1 MQMWYLSETLIHCS
15 YFQSGKIQLMLF
27 KDPEILTSICTM
39 NKILIICCDD
49 GILPGHSLEPEPAL
63 GDDTRHENVNI
74 SSESSSRIK
83 DFPREKRDSF
93 K

>member
-1 MQMWYLSETLIHCS
+1 
-15 YFQSGKIQLMLF
+15 
-27 KDPEILTSICTM
+27 M

-74 SSESSSRIK
+74 LSESSSRIK
-83 DFPREKRDSF
+83 DFPREKQNSF